1 LRRVWGLEWPID
13 ASHQCGWLSA
23 ADVCCVRSLEWW
35 FVGGTITCSEH
46 CSGLEI
52 ETSGRRILLSPF
64 VAPLLTLSVFALP
77 TMAFVHQSNHSQNIA
92 PNHCNNHAD
101 FNTNSYPNPTPPID
115 IHLKMPPQQP
125 THSPPTTTLSNNS
138 QTSHPILARQINHPH
153 NPPLDPLHRPPLP
166 LLSPNLPHPRLLHRR
181 LRIGNLS
188 PKQLYRLFKP
198 PRRSIPTRRRRSRIT
213 EHRQGREG
221 IQTVRSTI
229 ARV

>member
-1 LRRVWGLEWPID
+1 MYWRRVWGLEWPID

-35 FVGGTITCSEH
+35 FVGGTITCREL

-101 FNTNSYPNPTPPID
+101 FNTNSYPNQTSSQNANPTT
-115 IHLKMPPQQP
+115 
-125 THSPPTTTLSNNS
+125 THSPPTTTLSYQQSNEPSN
-138 QTSHPILARQINHPH
+138 T
-153 NPPLDPLHRPPLP
+153 
-166 LLSPNLPHPRLLHRR
+166 
-181 LRIGNLS
+181 G
-188 PKQLYRLFKP
+188 
-198 PRRSIPTRRRRSRIT
+198 
-213 EHRQGREG
+213 
-221 IQTVRSTI
+221 
-229 ARV
+229 